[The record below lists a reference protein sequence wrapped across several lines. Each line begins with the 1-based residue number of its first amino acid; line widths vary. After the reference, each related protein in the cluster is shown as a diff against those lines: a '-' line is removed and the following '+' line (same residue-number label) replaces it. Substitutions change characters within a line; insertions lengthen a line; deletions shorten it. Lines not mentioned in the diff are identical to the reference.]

1 MPRSATKSQA
11 DKRGRKSSV
20 QVNTPVP
27 QELDEEDSF
36 SGRLTRSQWVDMLSQ
51 EESDEAVGEIIQG
64 LMTKVMQGT
73 LMVYIEKQVKLKKHT
88 IVFLINLVSSCDNKK
103 TSIKSC

>member
-51 EESDEAVGEIIQG
+51 EESDEVVGEIIQG

-73 LMVYIEKQVKLKKHT
+73 LMVYIEKQVKLRKHNCLSFKCT
-88 IVFLINLVSSCDNKK
+88 FI
-103 TSIKSC
+103 T